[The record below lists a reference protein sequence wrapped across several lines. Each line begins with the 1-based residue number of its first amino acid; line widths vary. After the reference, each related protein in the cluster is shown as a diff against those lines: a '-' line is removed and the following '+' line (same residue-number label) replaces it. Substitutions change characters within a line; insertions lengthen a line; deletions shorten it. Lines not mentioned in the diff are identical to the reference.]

1 MKYFYLRITP
11 DGISSITIFPAEIIT
26 LSPILT
32 PSFIIHPLPMKEQSP
47 ILTPPLIMTQLK
59 YGNDYQY

>member
-1 MKYFYLRITP
+1 MKYFYLKITP

-26 LSPILT
+26 LLPILT

-47 ILTPPLIMTQLK
+47 TFTPPLIMTPVEIWQ
-59 YGNDYQY
+59 